1 MVPKPPQTQLASPT
15 QVALPPKVAEPTPPP
30 DEEKGG
36 AGDEVPRRRIYL
48 AVPSWLVSGIVHAMV
63 MLILALMTG
72 AIPDAAKNLAT
83 ITVSSGEAE
92 PPLERVEFD
101 LQPMELQDTPNLST
115 DVPDLGAIA
124 FGDVAVAAEL
134 PSAGVSTAAA
144 PNTTM
149 MDIGAL
155 FGSEGLGMSE
165 LGPGEGSAMFF
176 GVATRGRRIVY
187 VVDNSNSMNGGKF
200 ETACAELLRSVE
212 QLDEDQKFYVI
223 FFSDTAYPLFY
234 PHSARQM
241 MPATAENKRR
251 LKYWLDSVQRCLKT
265 KGEEAMRLA
274 FATNPEAIYI
284 LGDGAFTDN
293 TVEKVLSLPDLPVT
307 IHTLGFRMK
316 GDAKRDMQRIA
327 QKFHGT
333 FTEVQV
339 SPEMISLSKKLNR
352 PLNTSVNGAWGITLG
367 AGRAKP
373 AKKNAGKKRNRR

>member
-1 MVPKPPQTQLASPT
+1 M
-15 QVALPPKVAEPTPPP
+15 AEPPLPTH
-30 DEEKGG
+30 EEDD
-36 AGDEVPRRRIYL
+36 AACSDVPRRRVFL
-48 AVPSWLVSGIVHAMV
+48 AVPSWLVSGAVHVVA

-72 AIPDAAKNLAT
+72 AIPDAARNLAT
-83 ITVSSGEAE
+83 ITVSSAEAE
-92 PPLERVEFD
+92 PQLEQVEFD
-101 LQPMELQDTPNLST
+101 LQPMELQDLPNLAT
-115 DVPDLGAIA
+115 DVPDAGAIT

-134 PSAGVSTAAA
+134 PSAGPSTAAA

-155 FGSEGLGMSE
+155 FGTEGLGMSE

-176 GVATRGRRIVY
+176 GVSTRGRRIVY
-187 VVDNSNSMNGGKF
+187 VVDNSNSMSSGKF

-251 LKYWLDSVQRCLKT
+251 LKYWLDTVQRCLKT

-293 TVEKVLSLPDLPVT
+293 TVDKVLSLPDLPVT

-316 GDAKRDMQRIA
+316 ADAKRDMQRIA
-327 QKFHGT
+327 EKFSGT
-333 FTEVQV
+333 FTEVKV
-339 SPEMISLSKKLNR
+339 SPEMVSLSKKLSR

-367 AGRAKP
+367 AGRATP
-373 AKKNAGKKRNRR
+373 AKKAAQQKAGKKRKKP